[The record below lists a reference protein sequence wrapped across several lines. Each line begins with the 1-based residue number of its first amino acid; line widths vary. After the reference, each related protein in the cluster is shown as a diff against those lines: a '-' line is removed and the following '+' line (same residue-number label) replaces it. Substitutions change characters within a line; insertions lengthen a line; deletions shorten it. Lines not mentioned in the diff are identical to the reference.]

1 MTPALVSQPT
11 RDTVPDAPGNPA
23 WRREEFGVAPIV
35 KLLEGQLGPAVT
47 SAAADAVRAIALNN
61 DANKT
66 ALREAWALPQLVKL
80 LLPEVGGRLSVHTHL
95 SVLLFPDR
103 QGQDL
108 RRGLVCAVSVGC
120 SERGC

>member
-1 MTPALVSQPT
+1 MVVSHFSALDSLG
-11 RDTVPDAPGNPA
+11 R
-23 WRREEFGVAPIV
+23 RREEFGVAPIV

-80 LLPEVGGRLSVHTHL
+80 LLPEVGGRY
-95 SVLLFPDR
+95 PA
-103 QGQDL
+103 DL
-108 RRGLVCAVSVGC
+108 IACSWCIPRLRG
-120 SERGC
+120 

>member
-1 MTPALVSQPT
+1 MAQLSPLDNLA
-11 RDTVPDAPGNPA
+11 R
-23 WRREEFGVAPIV
+23 RREEFGVAPIV

-80 LLPEVGGRLSVHTHL
+80 LLPEVGGHPPVDPFLGHRVPVWLE
-95 SVLLFPDR
+95 
-103 QGQDL
+103 G
-108 RRGLVCAVSVGC
+108 
-120 SERGC
+120 

>member
-1 MTPALVSQPT
+1 M
-11 RDTVPDAPGNPA
+11 
-23 WRREEFGVAPIV
+23 APIV

-80 LLPEVGGRLSVHTHL
+80 LLPEVGGRTPPDALL
-95 SVLLFPDR
+95 VLQRNPLEDPGAIA
-103 QGQDL
+103 GQSL
-108 RRGLVCAVSVGC
+108 GHQSCVY
-120 SERGC
+120 